1 MLHDPDFHPQQTLNY
16 TVAALLG
23 VLAGFII
30 GYVFGQAEPPF
41 DSGKSTHPSSALEP

>member
-1 MLHDPDFHPQQTLNY
+1 MLHDPDFHPHRTLNY

-30 GYVFGQAEPPF
+30 GYVFGQAQPALE
-41 DSGKSTHPSSALEP
+41 SGKSSPRQSSLAP